1 MTTVEP
7 PAGGAG
13 GHGLVRDGHGEL
25 PRVPLLDS
33 SPQTSLRPGAC
44 TGVGSLPHRSVH
56 DAATFAL
63 REYDVPAIPTLPRRS
78 PAEGMIAQALVGIT
92 GVTLGQYGSIAVDAG
107 KLDPDAP
114 VATDIEHDAYGGL
127 RAFLATAR
135 ARCLRGPVKWQF
147 TGPVTLGTALTRVG
161 APPERAFAVAAASV
175 RAHVAVIAHAVA
187 EALPDSPQIVWF
199 DEPWLG
205 ELMQPGFPI
214 APDPAIDLLS
224 TAMAMLEP
232 IATVGV
238 HCCADADVAS
248 LLAAGPAMLSIPLH
262 PRLADVAGYLARF
275 LEDGGRIAW
284 GVVPTDGPIPT
295 TSERSWRLLS
305 DVWCELVNRG
315 CDPVEL
321 RSRSLVTPACGLGVH
336 APDVAARVVRLT
348 REIGRRVHDQ
358 AVASR
363 FALGA

>member
-13 GHGLVRDGHGEL
+13 GHGPDRDGRGDL
-25 PRVPLLDS
+25 PRVPPLGDMV
-33 SPQTSLRPGAC
+33 RPGAC

-92 GVTLGQYGSIAVDAG
+92 GVTLGQYGSIAVDADH
-107 KLDPDAP
+107 LDPDAP
-114 VATDIEHDAYGGL
+114 VATDIGHDAYGGL
-127 RAFLATAR
+127 RAFLATAA
-135 ARCLRGPVKWQF
+135 ARQLRGPVKWQF
-147 TGPVTLGTALTRVG
+147 TGPVTLGAALTRVG
-161 APPERAFAVAAASV
+161 VGADRAFAVAAASV
-175 RAHVAVIAHAVA
+175 RAHVAVIAGAVA
-187 EALPDSPQIVWF
+187 AALPDSPQIVWL

-205 ELMQPGFPI
+205 DLMQPGFPI
-214 APDPAIDLLS
+214 APDPAVDLLS

-232 IATVGV
+232 VATVGV

-262 PRLADVAGYLARF
+262 PRLTEVAGYLARF
-275 LEDGGRIAW
+275 LDDGGRVAW
-284 GVVPTDGPIPT
+284 GVIATDGPIAT
-295 TSERSWRLLS
+295 SSERSWRQLS

-315 CDPVEL
+315 CDPVDL
-321 RSRSLVTPACGLGVH
+321 RRRSLVTPACGLGLH
-336 APDVAARVVRLT
+336 SPEVAERVVRLT
-348 REIGRRVHDQ
+348 REIGRKVNDQ